1 VKQDRIQNPSS
12 VERAVIES
20 KIAEGNHV
28 ILQFDKP
35 IYSGE
40 LLRQINNLC
49 GEFGRQLEV
58 RFYGHYGNCFDA
70 SVLHSLPDAAALSV
84 DCLTEATNLSAL
96 SDLRN
101 LRHLSLGVYRLE
113 EPDFLKRL
121 QLQNLET
128 LCICE
133 TAKSNFDLAPIQTCN
148 KLSELGL
155 AGHTKNIHC
164 LQNLP
169 ALRQLSVSGISK
181 KQSLDFVSKIQPLKR
196 LVIILGGRANISEI
210 QHPTLEELEII
221 RVLGFNNIDSLE
233 AFPALRLLA
242 IEDQIRLEQVCF
254 TPSIKNLQAFG
265 IFNCKTLRKL
275 EGLNYLTKLRS
286 VRIGMTALNIDSILQ
301 QGLSA
306 SLKVFA
312 FYTGKSKEN
321 AIIRKRLDAL
331 GYREYEARNQPTA

>member
-1 VKQDRIQNPSS
+1 MSSRKRSQKPSERNRRELFRKHRQAGHDGSRPSQSLQPGRRDGLYPAQCPAPESRGEGAGEEVKQDRIQNPSS

-58 RFYGHYGNCFDA
+58 RFYGHYEICFDA

-133 TAKSNFDLAPIQTCN
+133 TAKSNFDL
-148 KLSELGL
+148 
-155 AGHTKNIHC
+155 
-164 LQNLP
+164 
-169 ALRQLSVSGISK
+169 V
-181 KQSLDFVSKIQPLKR
+181 
-196 LVIILGGRANISEI
+196 
-210 QHPTLEELEII
+210 
-221 RVLGFNNIDSLE
+221 
-233 AFPALRLLA
+233 
-242 IEDQIRLEQVCF
+242 
-254 TPSIKNLQAFG
+254 
-265 IFNCKTLRKL
+265 
-275 EGLNYLTKLRS
+275 
-286 VRIGMTALNIDSILQ
+286 
-301 QGLSA
+301 
-306 SLKVFA
+306 
-312 FYTGKSKEN
+312 
-321 AIIRKRLDAL
+321 
-331 GYREYEARNQPTA
+331 